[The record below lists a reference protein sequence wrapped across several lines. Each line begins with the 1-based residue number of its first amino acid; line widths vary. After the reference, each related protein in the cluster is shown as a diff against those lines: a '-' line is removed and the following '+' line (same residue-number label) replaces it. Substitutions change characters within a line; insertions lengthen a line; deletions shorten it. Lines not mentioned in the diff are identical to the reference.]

1 MIIKNGVVF
10 DENCQFVKKDLYV
23 EDGHFVTLQKLR
35 SHECLDAK
43 GQYVIPGLID
53 VHTHGAMG
61 FDFSNSGLEDLIKIA
76 QYEKSIGV
84 TSFCPT
90 AMTIPFQ
97 SLYSLCKIISS
108 PLPDTCGNIPG
119 IHLEGPFLNS
129 LRKGAQDSTNMIP
142 VSEELIDQLLA
153 AFPTSVSL
161 VTIAPELDGG
171 LSFIEK
177 YKDRFTISCGHS
189 DCDYD
194 IAMQAFQAGATH
206 VTHLFNGMRPFHHRD
221 PGIFGAA
228 FDSPNVMVEL
238 ICDGYHLHDSVIRN
252 CFQTFTSDRIVLI
265 SDSMSATGMCD
276 GIYRLGGQT
285 VYVKE
290 KKATLESGN
299 LAGSSTNLFDC
310 MLHCVA
316 LGIPLPVAIK
326 AATHNPARSIGIF
339 DQVGSLS
346 PGKKADFLFLDSQ
359 LHLTFVSE

>member
-1 MIIKNGVVF
+1 MIIKNGKVF
-10 DENCQFVKKDLYV
+10 DENCVFVEKDLYV
-23 EDGHFVTLQKLR
+23 EDGHFVTQQQLR
-35 SHECLDAK
+35 SHEILDAK

-61 FDFSNSGLEDLIKIA
+61 FDFCNSGFDDLVKIA
-76 QYEKSIGV
+76 QYEKSVGV

-90 AMTIPFQ
+90 TMTIPFQ
-97 SLYSLCKIISS
+97 NLYPLCEMISS
-108 PLPDTCGNIPG
+108 PLPDNCGNIPG

-129 LRKGAQDSTNMIP
+129 VRKGAQDSADMIP
-142 VSEELIDQLLA
+142 VSEELIGQLLT
-153 AFPTSVSL
+153 AFPNSIGL
-161 VTIAPELDGG
+161 ITIAPELDGG
-171 LSFIEK
+171 LSFIKK
-177 YKDRFTISCGHS
+177 YKDCFTISCGHS
-189 DCDYD
+189 DCDYEV
-194 IAMQAFQAGATH
+194 ALQAFQAGATH

-228 FDSPNVMVEL
+228 FDSPNAMVEL
-238 ICDGYHLHDSVIRN
+238 ICDGYHLHDSVIRS

-276 GIYRLGGQT
+276 GTYQLGGQT
-285 VYVKE
+285 VFVKE

-316 LGIPLPVAIK
+316 AGIPFATAVK

-339 DQVGSLS
+339 NQVGSLS

-359 LHLTFVSE
+359 LHLTYVSK